1 MNSQRC
7 GIVNGDAG
15 PEGRSNEA
23 ATDPKPAT
31 CVSVLGNMCF
41 GYIISKSLDFCIFL
55 LFSDLE
61 TNLQL

>member
-23 ATDPKPAT
+23 ATNPKPAT
-31 CVSVLGNMCF
+31 CVSVLGNWLLF
-41 GYIISKSLDFCIFL
+41 SKSLGFCHPFTFL
-55 LFSDLE
+55 
-61 TNLQL
+61 